1 MLIFRA
7 ASTPPSVSVMSSP
20 LNVRLQSSDISFFT
34 ANQPAVY
41 TAVFWLAQATRSA
54 RRWRAIYLRSLEEKV
69 HKPLFRTETRTF
81 GEKVRRPRGQT
92 TYLIWCLIGCHNTA
106 DGLPEWLNKPLS
118 ASCRADCV
126 CGVSHTAGGSWML
139 NVSLNVPAVCRSFQT
154 FHFYRHFI
162 STKTRHD
169 LLKTSEYRSKFWWNT
184 DLHVFI

>member
-7 ASTPPSVSVMSSP
+7 ASTPLSVSVMSSP

-54 RRWRAIYLRSLEEKV
+54 RRWRAIYLRSVEEKV
-69 HKPLFRTETRTF
+69 YKPLFRTETRTF

-106 DGLPEWLNKPLS
+106 DGLPEWLNKPLGVLWL
-118 ASCRADCV
+118 CV
-126 CGVSHTAGGSWML
+126 WGLPYGGRLLNAKRVFECSGCVSQLL
-139 NVSLNVPAVCRSFQT
+139 NISFLLSLHLHQNTPRPPQNLRVPVQILT
-154 FHFYRHFI
+154 
-162 STKTRHD
+162 
-169 LLKTSEYRSKFWWNT
+169 N
-184 DLHVFI
+184 